1 MVWDSATG
9 KIYLFKMCTFDI
21 VFQKTV
27 QPLTGLLQP
36 CWHLLRNV
44 KRSQGRTYSGGVFQS
59 RLENPQKLA
68 QLSPSFHPRHLF
80 GKRTAQKD
88 TILDITFN
96 SFLIKHT
103 VYRSYKTPGIV
114 SDTKSFLTIIRR
126 FVLSIYS
133 ILSMLVS
140 RQSLNC
146 KSV

>member
-1 MVWDSATG
+1 
-9 KIYLFKMCTFDI
+9 MCTFDI

-27 QPLTGLLQP
+27 QPLTGLLHP

-44 KRSQGRTYSGGVFQS
+44 KRSQGRIYSGGVSQS

-68 QLSPSFHPRHLF
+68 HLSPSFHPRHLV
-80 GKRTAQKD
+80 GKRIAQKD
-88 TILDITFN
+88 TVLDITVN
-96 SFLIKHT
+96 SFIIKHT
-103 VYRSYKTPGIV
+103 VYRSYKTPGIF

-133 ILSMLVS
+133 ILSMLVT

-146 KSV
+146 KSF